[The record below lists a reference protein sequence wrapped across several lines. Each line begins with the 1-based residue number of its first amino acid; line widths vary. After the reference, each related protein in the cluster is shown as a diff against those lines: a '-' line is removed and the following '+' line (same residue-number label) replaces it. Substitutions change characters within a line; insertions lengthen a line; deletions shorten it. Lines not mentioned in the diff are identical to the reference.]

1 MRGRRMKGPGFL
13 AIATMTTVAAT
24 AAAVG
29 SASPARARLSAPS
42 PQDLYVQPT
51 LRARLGPS
59 FPLGDSPPPAP
70 SPTGGLN
77 VGVELGG
84 ALGWPGSGVGER
96 LFVPSLWLFPELGYA
111 YRSDDAGG
119 PALHLGTLGL
129 GVGFGNLL
137 LAAVAYTPRLC
148 VGAVAGAAA
157 GESAIGLRHGV
168 SGHFFGMLLSIE
180 LAHQLLRFGN
190 GVLANELQLTFGANL
205 GSLFILL
212 SPFR

>member
-13 AIATMTTVAAT
+13 VVTAIAT

-29 SASPARARLSAPS
+29 SASPVQARLSAPS
-42 PQDLYVQPT
+42 TRELYVQPT
-51 LRARLGPS
+51 LRARIGPS

-70 SPTGGLN
+70 SPTGGLS

-84 ALGWPGSGVGER
+84 ALGWPGSSLGER
-96 LFVPSLWLFPELGYA
+96 LFMPSLWLFPELGYA
-111 YRSDDAGG
+111 YRSDDSGG

-137 LAAVAYTPRLC
+137 LATVAYTPRLC
-148 VGAVAGAAA
+148 VGASVGAAA
-157 GESAIGLRHGV
+157 GESAVGLRHGV
-168 SGHFFGMLLSIE
+168 SGNFFGMLLSIE